1 MYRDIEAKKTTFADD
16 CIPSRSLRFFRL
28 KSPQILTTDDSPVAA
43 VGMPNKGILPP
54 PFYIYKRL
62 TSSLLQPLQGL
73 HREVSQ
79 RIGFAHSYLF
89 SEHHRADVCPHLNK
103 TAEGL
108 QISSLRTLY
117 LKASTLYSITPHDF
131 IVSSLHTLYL
141 KVSTLYSITPQGF
154 IVLPPHASYR
164 EAFRPSNLKPFGL
177 RGTSREIFPVVAH
190 RHGSRKRTTRE

>member
-28 KSPQILTTDDSPVAA
+28 KSSQILTVGDSPVAA
-43 VGMPNKGILPP
+43 VEMPNKGILPP

-117 LKASTLYSITPHDF
+117 LKASTLYSITPCDF

>member
-1 MYRDIEAKKTTFADD
+1 MSNAVSFHFF
-16 CIPSRSLRFFRL
+16 IPCRFETCHTRNIPFRFFFHPASFCRL
-28 KSPQILTTDDSPVAA
+28 
-43 VGMPNKGILPP
+43 
-54 PFYIYKRL
+54 Y
-62 TSSLLQPLQGL
+62 
-73 HREVSQ
+73 
-79 RIGFAHSYLF
+79 SYLF

-117 LKASTLYSITPHDF
+117 LKASTLYSITPCDF

-164 EAFRPSNLKPFGL
+164 EAFRPSNLNPFGL

>member
-28 KSPQILTTDDSPVAA
+28 KSSQILTTDDSPVAA
-43 VGMPNKGILPP
+43 VEMPNKGILPP
-54 PFYIYKRL
+54 PIYICKRL
-62 TSSLLQPLQGL
+62 INSLLQPLQGL

-164 EAFRPSNLKPFGL
+164 EAFRPSNLNPFGL

>member
-28 KSPQILTTDDSPVAA
+28 KSPQILTAGDSPVAA
-43 VGMPNKGILPP
+43 VGMPNKGILYPP

-62 TSSLLQPLQGL
+62 TNSLLQPLQGL

-117 LKASTLYSITPHDF
+117 LKASTLYSITP
-131 IVSSLHTLYL
+131 
-141 KVSTLYSITPQGF
+141 QGF

>member
-1 MYRDIEAKKTTFADD
+1 M
-16 CIPSRSLRFFRL
+16 
-28 KSPQILTTDDSPVAA
+28 
-43 VGMPNKGILPP
+43 
-54 PFYIYKRL
+54 
-62 TSSLLQPLQGL
+62 QPLQGL

-117 LKASTLYSITPHDF
+117 LKASTLYSITPCDF

-190 RHGSRKRTTRE
+190 RHGSRMKNNARIITIIHLTKQKKTKC